1 MLYANLIILGANS
14 PGLWQSQLAA
24 VAARQLT
31 SQQNNTP
38 ESRGPTPGAVGPQL
52 PLPPNLPPPPSALA
66 VATSTAPAQSPQISP
81 NEITAIQNALQH
93 QQQNIQQHLQ
103 NLLLLQQSANSLGNI
118 AAAANNNVP
127 PTPFMG
133 NQVHIYIHCK
143 QQNQPKHVFLNYLI
157 YDLEA

>member
-1 MLYANLIILGANS
+1 MQLMALGANS

-52 PLPPNLPPPPSALA
+52 PLPPNLPPPPSPLA
-66 VATSTAPAQSPQISP
+66 VATSAAAPTQSPQISP

-127 PTPFMG
+127 PTPFMKSG
-133 NQVHIYIHCK
+133 ITRVVGKACGLWWQRR
-143 QQNQPKHVFLNYLI
+143 
-157 YDLEA
+157 

>member
-1 MLYANLIILGANS
+1 MKFLQKHVFYANLILSGANS

-52 PLPPNLPPPPSALA
+52 PLPPNLPPPPSPLA
-66 VATSTAPAQSPQISP
+66 VATSAAPTQSPQISP

-133 NQVHIYIHCK
+133 NQVHIYIVNNKFHLFC
-143 QQNQPKHVFLNYLI
+143 HL
-157 YDLEA
+157 

>member
-1 MLYANLIILGANS
+1 MYFTNLIRLGANS

-38 ESRGPTPGAVGPQL
+38 ESRGPTPGAVGSQL
-52 PLPPNLPPPPSALA
+52 PLPPNLPPPPSPLS
-66 VATSTAPAQSPQISP
+66 VATSVAAPTQSPQISP

-133 NQVHIYIHCK
+133 NQV
-143 QQNQPKHVFLNYLI
+143 NT
-157 YDLEA
+157 

>member
-1 MLYANLIILGANS
+1 MFYANLIILGANS

-52 PLPPNLPPPPSALA
+52 PLPPNLPPPPSPLA
-66 VATSTAPAQSPQISP
+66 VATSAAAAAAAPTQSPQISP

-93 QQQNIQQHLQ
+93 QQQNIFNSICKIYSYSNSRLTHLETLRLQ
-103 NLLLLQQSANSLGNI
+103 LTIMYLLLPLWEI
-118 AAAANNNVP
+118 R
-127 PTPFMG
+127 
-133 NQVHIYIHCK
+133 
-143 QQNQPKHVFLNYLI
+143 
-157 YDLEA
+157 